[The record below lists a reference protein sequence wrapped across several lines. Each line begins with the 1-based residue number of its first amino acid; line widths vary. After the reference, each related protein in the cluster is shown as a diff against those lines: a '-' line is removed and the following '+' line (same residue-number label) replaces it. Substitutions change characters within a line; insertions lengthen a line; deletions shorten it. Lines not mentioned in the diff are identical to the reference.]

1 MKEHVPAA
9 LGTYLCPRV
18 SPGETTWFLECGF
31 ILHPMA
37 NAVIRALSSVKGLK
51 QEQRR
56 LFLGTLGQCWAPYQ
70 VLAPLGVLTF
80 LVQNAKGGSLP
91 RGRRRAKWWKNR
103 AWVWQKFL
111 ESHVLPVWFL
121 FVCLFLFLSPE
132 WIKVAGRLHRRL
144 PWNHLQATGI
154 WTHRGSGG
162 QWGPFSGGALASP
175 PERWVSFRAG
185 HQKGFVSGKGLW
197 TSGGWSGRHPFK
209 VGEPR
214 RSATWLWG
222 YGLPLFRIV
231 GTGGQDTGN
240 RISVSL
246 RSFPVLRLTFP
257 HHLVPNT
264 QMYLLSWAF
273 DSITE
278 QHCSASQNLFLA
290 QSSSHRWQLIH
301 TLQALLNLSSSV
313 DTAPKVILMFFTN
326 NSE

>member
-18 SPGETTWFLECGF
+18 SPRETTWFLECGF

-37 NAVIRALSSVKGLK
+37 NAVIRAVSSVKGLK

-56 LFLGTLGQCWAPYQ
+56 LFLGTLGKCWAPYQ

-80 LVQNAKGGSLP
+80 HVQNAKGGSLP

-103 AWVWQKFL
+103 AWVWQEFL

-132 WIKVAGRLHRRL
+132 WIKVAGRLHRRP
-144 PWNHLQATGI
+144 PWNHLQAASI

-162 QWGPFSGGALASP
+162 QWGPFSGGASASP

-231 GTGGQDTGN
+231 GRGRQDTGN
-240 RISVSL
+240 RVC
-246 RSFPVLRLTFP
+246 FPS
-257 HHLVPNT
+257 
-264 QMYLLSWAF
+264 LLSRLEVDFSSPPRSKHSNVFTFLGLWLNHWATLLCL
-273 DSITE
+273 SEHSESLSSTE
-278 QHCSASQNLFLA
+278 LF
-290 QSSSHRWQLIH
+290 
-301 TLQALLNLSSSV
+301 TLMAADTYSSSSV
-313 DTAPKVILMFFTN
+313 KFCLLQLTLPQK
-326 NSE
+326 